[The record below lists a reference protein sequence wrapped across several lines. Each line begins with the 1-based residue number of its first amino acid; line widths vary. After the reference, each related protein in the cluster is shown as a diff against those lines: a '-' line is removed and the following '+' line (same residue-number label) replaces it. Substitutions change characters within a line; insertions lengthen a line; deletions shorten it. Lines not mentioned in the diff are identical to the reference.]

1 MLVISSKEFR
11 DNQTQYLNRIDE
23 GEQVIVKRG
32 KNKAYAIRSA
42 TEDDLY
48 FTPEMIAKIERAMT
62 QAEQGEGTVC
72 NTYEES
78 AKFLDSL

>member
-11 DNQTQYLNRIDE
+11 ENQTQYLNCIDS

-48 FTPEMIAKIERAMT
+48 FTPEMLEKIEQAMI
-62 QAEQGEGTVC
+62 QAEQGEGIVC
-72 NTYEES
+72 NTYEKS
-78 AKFLDSL
+78 LKFLDSL